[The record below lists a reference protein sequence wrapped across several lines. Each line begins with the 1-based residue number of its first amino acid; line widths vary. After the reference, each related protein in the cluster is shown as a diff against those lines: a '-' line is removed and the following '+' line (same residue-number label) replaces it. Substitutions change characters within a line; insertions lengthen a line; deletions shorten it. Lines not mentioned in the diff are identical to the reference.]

1 MIEYQ
6 KKREYGYI
14 CAADFAKKQEIHEF
28 EKDNFL
34 RELKENIIQRWKQ
47 ISQED
52 ARSDQLSCF
61 KDEAIFF
68 FWFFTIE

>member
-34 RELKENIIQRWKQ
+34 RELKENIIQR
-47 ISQED
+47 
-52 ARSDQLSCF
+52 
-61 KDEAIFF
+61 
-68 FWFFTIE
+68 